1 MPRKDTQTADLFK
14 AAPLFAALGDP
25 ARLAI
30 ITRLSGHGPLP
41 TVQLQQ
47 SAGVSRQAT
56 TKHLQVLENAGLL
69 QSDRVGRDRQWRM
82 HTERFSAARD
92 YLDRIARQWDK
103 RLQRLRAF
111 VEEESD

>member
-1 MPRKDTQTADLFK
+1 MPRKDTQTADLYK

-25 ARLAI
+25 VRLAMI
-30 ITRLSGHGPLP
+30 ARLSGHGPLP
-41 TVQLQQ
+41 TVQLTQ
-47 SAGVSRQAT
+47 SAGVSRQAI
-56 TKHLQVLENAGLL
+56 TKHLQVLESAGLL

-82 HTERFSAARD
+82 HTERFSVARD
-92 YLDRIARQWDK
+92 YLEQIAKLWDR

>member
-47 SAGVSRQAT
+47 SAGVSRQAI

-92 YLDRIARQWDK
+92 YLDQIAKQWDK